1 MPKFTQEQLRFHP
14 SNGKTVRADFNGGE
28 LSSDFGALLL
38 RETILHSGLIEKLSS
53 AIHDR
58 RHQSY
63 VDHSL
68 QDLLVQRVIQMAC
81 GYEDANDSNQL
92 RKDPMFKLAT
102 GRNPLESDNHLASA
116 PTFTR
121 LGKSMTRTDIYR
133 MAEAFV
139 HHFISSY
146 ERPPMAIIIDLDHTP
161 AITHGGQQMNLFNA
175 KYQDYCYLPLMIF
188 EGDSG
193 KLITAILRPGKT
205 PTGKE
210 NAAILKRVIK
220 LIRKR
225 WPKTHLLVR
234 GDSHFA
240 QPELMRVVQDDPHSD
255 YVLGKGAGHKTALR
269 PKAKELLDEARQAL
283 KVKTGLAKLNNMP
296 EPDRLRLYGKQ
307 NTRLKAG
314 KVWIPGLSTRQRS
327 TRKAT
332 TLVLL

>member
-175 KYQDYCYLPLMIF
+175 KYQDYCYLPLMI
-188 EGDSG
+188 
-193 KLITAILRPGKT
+193 LRET
-205 PTGKE
+205 V
-210 NAAILKRVIK
+210 A
-220 LIRKR
+220 
-225 WPKTHLLVR
+225 
-234 GDSHFA
+234 S
-240 QPELMRVVQDDPHSD
+240 
-255 YVLGKGAGHKTALR
+255 
-269 PKAKELLDEARQAL
+269 
-283 KVKTGLAKLNNMP
+283 
-296 EPDRLRLYGKQ
+296 
-307 NTRLKAG
+307 
-314 KVWIPGLSTRQRS
+314 
-327 TRKAT
+327 
-332 TLVLL
+332 